1 MPASDVV
8 VYEAT
13 MKQGWPGP
21 QMERQFHAEDPLLED
36 LERQSPID
44 TLGSEGITTVHT
56 GRGGGVT
63 MVPSTGSKD
72 LNQADGQKTNRAKW
86 KYARIAN
93 SIEIDS
99 AVIRQVAGNNKA
111 TVDSADFEV
120 KGNISDMRNQLSRQL
135 FMDATSYICQTAVN
149 NTTKVLKLAV
159 SGSYGLGVEATRQ
172 GWLSKGQ
179 VIDIGTATEEAVIAD
194 GVEITAIGE
203 SETEPT
209 ITVSGSNVSTTASH
223 FVSIRNARAGAL
235 SYETN
240 GLRLLASQTAEL
252 GGLKPE
258 NEPKWRGAF
267 VDSTGGPL
275 SVARVKAG
283 RRKVKTLGDKPDRSI
298 TSAKQVEV
306 LDGELFVQQR
316 YQPTDKKDMGEGEEV
331 WIGNLKVMAHDDCP
345 EGDFTFFK
353 REHLFTLR
361 IDAPYWLSERFGG
374 SILVPKAGTTF
385 LYSTC
390 EYFLQLCTSKRIC
403 IGQFRG
409 LE

>member
-13 MKQGWPGP
+13 MKEGWPGP

-44 TLGSEGITTVHT
+44 TLGKEGITTVHT
-56 GRGGGVT
+56 GRAGGVSW
-63 MVPSTGSKD
+63 VPPTGSKD
-72 LNQADGQKTNRAKW
+72 LNQADGQKTNQAKW
-86 KYARIAN
+86 RYSRIAD

-99 AVIRQVAGNNKA
+99 AVIQQVAGNSKA

-120 KGNISDMRNQLSRQL
+120 KGTLSDMRKQLSRAL
-135 FMDATSYICQTAVN
+135 FMDATGYIAQLGTN
-149 NTTKVLKLAV
+149 NTTKVLKLATT
-159 SGSYGLGVEATRQ
+159 GAYGLGLEAVRQ
-172 GWLSKGQ
+172 GWLVKGQ
-179 VIDIGTATEEAVIAD
+179 VIDIGTAAEEAVIAD
-194 GVEITAIGE
+194 GVEITAVGE
-203 SETEPT
+203 SETEPSIT
-209 ITVSGSNVSTTASH
+209 ISGANVSTTGSH

-267 VDSTGGPL
+267 VDSTGGAL
-275 SVARVKAG
+275 TVARVKTG
-283 RRKVKTLGDKPDRSI
+283 RRKVKTVGDKPDRAI

-316 YQPTDKKDMGEGEEV
+316 YAPSDKKDMGEGEEV
-331 WIGNLKVMAHDDCP
+331 YVGNLKVSAHDDCP
-345 EGDFTFFK
+345 EGDFTFFR

-361 IDAPYWLSERFGG
+361 TNAPYWLSEKFGG
-374 SILVPKAGTTF
+374 SILTPKPGTTF

>member
-21 QMERQFHAEDPLLED
+21 QMERQFHAEDPLLDD
-36 LERQSPID
+36 LEQKSPID
-44 TLGSEGITTVHT
+44 TLGKEGITTVHT
-56 GRGGGVT
+56 GRAGGVS
-63 MVPSTGSKD
+63 MVPPTGSKD
-72 LNQADGQKTNRAKW
+72 LNQADGQKTNQAKW
-86 KYARIAN
+86 KYARIAD
-93 SIEIDS
+93 SIEIDT
-99 AVIRQVAGNNKA
+99 AVIQQVAGNNKA

-120 KGNISDMRNQLSRQL
+120 KGTISDMRKQLSRQL
-135 FMDATSYICQTAVN
+135 FMDASGLICQLAT
-149 NTTKVLKLAV
+149 NTTTKTLKLATT
-159 SGSYGLGVEATRQ
+159 GAYGLGVEAVRQ
-172 GWLSKGQ
+172 GWLVKGQ
-179 VIDIGTATEEAVIAD
+179 VIDIGTTTEEAVIAD
-194 GVEITAIGE
+194 GVEITGLTE
-203 SETEPT
+203 SETEPA
-209 ITVSGSNVSTTASH
+209 IVISGSNVSTTGSH
-223 FVSIRNARAGAL
+223 YVSLRNARSGAT
-235 SYETN
+235 SYEAN

-267 VDSTGGPL
+267 IDTSGGALTIP
-275 SVARVKAG
+275 RVKAA
-283 RRKVKTLGDKPDRSI
+283 RRKVKTLGDKPDRAI

-316 YQPTDKKDMGEGEEV
+316 YAPEDKKDIGEAEEIYV
-331 WIGNLKVMAHDDCP
+331 GSLKVMAHDDCP
-345 EGDFTFFK
+345 EGDFTFFR

-361 IDAPYWLSERFGG
+361 TEAPYWLSEKFGG
-374 SILVPKAGTTF
+374 SILVPKPGTTF

-390 EYFLQLCTSKRIC
+390 EYYLQLCTSKRIC